1 MAFGI
6 CFLTPMEF
14 FYKATTFDGKLLE
27 GSLEA
32 ESEKAVSFR
41 LQQMGYLPIQIG
53 TAAQGKPVSISLPF
67 GRTRRVRNKD
77 LLLFTQE
84 LTTLLKAGSPL
95 DRNLSLLVDLT
106 ENPALK
112 SVTQQLLKEIKAGK
126 SFSEALAEHPKVFT
140 KLYVNMVR
148 AGEVGGFLNEV
159 CERLSEFLGA
169 SEALRTTLINAMI
182 YPALL
187 TGVGITSIV
196 ILMTF
201 VIPKFTQIFSDMG
214 RALPLATV
222 ILMDVSYAT
231 THYGWLILLG
241 LAAFF
246 FLWRRIL
253 ATPTGRMGWDQWIL
267 RWPVLGDLLL
277 KIEVARFT
285 RTMGTLL
292 HSAVPMMQSL
302 NVVNEIIG
310 NRAIASKLEGVA
322 VGIKKG
328 EGVAKP
334 IQQARMF
341 PPLMVHLLEVGE
353 ETGKLDVMMLQI
365 ADIYDGEVR
374 STMKNLLALLEP
386 SIILVMGLIVGMI
399 VLSILT
405 AILSINEIKF

>member
-1 MAFGI
+1 MA
-6 CFLTPMEF
+6 EF

-32 ESEKAVSFR
+32 ENEKAVSFR
-41 LQQMGYLPIQIG
+41 LQQMGYLPVRIG
-53 TAAQGKPVSISLPF
+53 TAALAKPASASLSF
-67 GRTRRVRNKD
+67 LRRARVPTKD

-84 LTTLLKAGSPL
+84 LSTLLKSGSPL
-95 DRNLSLLVDLT
+95 DRSLKLLIDLS
-106 ENPALK
+106 ENPAMK
-112 SVTQQLLKEIKAGK
+112 SVAQELLKDIKGGK
-126 SFSEALAEHPKVFT
+126 SFSEALAQHPRVFS

-159 CERLSEFLGA
+159 CERLTEFLES
-169 SEALRTTLINAMI
+169 SEALRTTLVNAMI

-187 TGVGITSIV
+187 TGVGIASII

-214 RALPLATV
+214 RALPLPTV
-222 ILMDVSYAT
+222 ILMNVSYGV
-231 THYGWLILLG
+231 THYGWLIV
-241 LAAFF
+241 LAGVATFL
-246 FLWRRIL
+246 LWRRIL
-253 ATPTGRMGWDQWIL
+253 ATASGRLGWDQWIL
-267 RWPVLGDLLL
+267 RWPVLGDLFL

-302 NVVNEIIG
+302 GVVSEIIG
-310 NRAIASKLEGVA
+310 NRAIAAKLEGVA

-328 EGVAKP
+328 EGVARP
-334 IQQARMF
+334 IQEARMF

-353 ETGKLDVMMLQI
+353 ETGKLDTMMLQI
-365 ADIYDGEVR
+365 ANIYDGEVR

>member
-1 MAFGI
+1 MG
-6 CFLTPMEF
+6 EF

-32 ESEKAVSFR
+32 ENEKAVSFR
-41 LQQMGYLPIQIG
+41 LQQMGYLPVHIG
-53 TAAQGKPVSISLPF
+53 TAALAKPASVSLSFLRR
-67 GRTRRVRNKD
+67 GRVPTKD
-77 LLLFTQE
+77 LLLFTKE
-84 LTTLLKAGSPL
+84 LSTLLKSGSPL
-95 DRNLSLLVDLT
+95 DRSLKLLIDLS
-106 ENPALK
+106 ENPAMK
-112 SVTQQLLKEIKAGK
+112 SVVQELLKDIKGGK
-126 SFSEALAEHPKVFT
+126 SFSEALAQHPRVFS

-159 CERLSEFLGA
+159 CERLTEFLES
-169 SEALRTTLINAMI
+169 SEALRTTLVNAMI

-187 TGVGITSIV
+187 TGVGIASIV

-214 RALPLATV
+214 RALPLPTV
-222 ILMDVSYAT
+222 ILMNVSYGV
-231 THYGWLILLG
+231 THYGWLIV
-241 LAAFF
+241 LAGVATFL
-246 FLWRRIL
+246 LWRRIL
-253 ATPTGRMGWDQWIL
+253 ATASGRLGWDQWIL
-267 RWPVLGDLLL
+267 RWPVLGDLFL

-302 NVVNEIIG
+302 GVVSEIIG
-310 NRAIASKLEGVA
+310 NRAIAAKLEGVA

-328 EGVAKP
+328 EGVARP
-334 IQQARMF
+334 IQEARMF

-353 ETGKLDVMMLQI
+353 ETGKLDTMMLQI
-365 ADIYDGEVR
+365 ANIYDGEVR